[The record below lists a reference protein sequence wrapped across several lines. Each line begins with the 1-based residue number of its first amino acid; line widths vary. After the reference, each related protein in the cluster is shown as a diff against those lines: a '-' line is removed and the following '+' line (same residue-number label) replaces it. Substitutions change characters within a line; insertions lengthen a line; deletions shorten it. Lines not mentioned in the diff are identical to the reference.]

1 MAFVRAA
8 EVDELPRRGLV
19 PLEVGGESIVLITT
33 GDGGYYALKDECSHE
48 DYPLSDGEL
57 LDDDERLECIY
68 HGAKFNVR
76 TGKAVALPAIRP
88 VPSYE
93 VKVEDGHVFVDVG

>member
-8 EVDELPRRGLV
+8 RVDEVPQRGLV

-57 LDDDERLECIY
+57 MADNERIECIY
-68 HGAKFNVR
+68 HGAKFNVK
-76 TGKAVALPAIRP
+76 TGRAVALPAIRP

-93 VKVEDGHVFVDVG
+93 VKVEDGEILVDLG

>member
-1 MAFVRAA
+1 MAFVKAA
-8 EVDELPRRGLV
+8 AVDELPERGLV
-19 PLEVGGESIVLITT
+19 AVEVEGTSIVLITT

-57 LDDDERLECIY
+57 LDDERIECIY
-68 HGAKFNVR
+68 HGAKFNVK

-88 VPSYE
+88 VEAYE
-93 VKVEDGHVFVDVG
+93 VKVEDGEILVDLG

>member
-1 MAFVRAA
+1 MAFVKAA
-8 EVDELPRRGLV
+8 NIDEVPKRGLLD
-19 PLEVGGESIVLITT
+19 LEVEGEKIVLITT
-33 GDGGYYALKDECSHE
+33 GDGGYYALKDQCSHE

-57 LDDDERLECIY
+57 MDDDERVECIY
-68 HGAKFNVR
+68 HGAKFNVK

-93 VKVEDGHVFVDVG
+93 VKVEDGEILVDLG

>member
-1 MAFVRAA
+1 MAFVKAA
-8 EVDELPRRGLV
+8 NVDEVPRRGLV
-19 PLEVGGESIVLITT
+19 GLEVEGTSIVLVAT
-33 GDGGYYALKDECSHE
+33 GGGAYYALEDRCSHE

-57 LDDDERLECIY
+57 MDDNERLECIY

-88 VPSYE
+88 VPVYD
-93 VKVEDGHVFVDVG
+93 VKVEDGEILVDVG